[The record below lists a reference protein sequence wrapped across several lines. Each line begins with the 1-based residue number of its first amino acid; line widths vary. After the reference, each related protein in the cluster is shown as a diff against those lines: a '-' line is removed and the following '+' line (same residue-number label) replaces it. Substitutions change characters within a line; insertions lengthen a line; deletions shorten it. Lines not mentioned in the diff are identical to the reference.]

1 MKTRLIYLLILSFSL
16 VSCEDVVDIDLQ
28 DGTTLYV
35 ADAFITN
42 ESKQQFIRLTTTAS
56 YFDNSFAPPIKGA
69 TVTVSGSDGSMYNFV
84 ENINGYYIW
93 EPSFAGEK
101 IDSIGANYTLNV
113 SIGAELFLATSVL
126 NPVPPID
133 SIAFEYDDEEKEDD
147 DDGYTAEFYATDI
160 ADRVDFYWIKA
171 FRNGKKVGDDGNFSL
186 TDKDAAF
193 GDLADDGKLFIF
205 PLRVFTI
212 NESDTYYQINDSVRV
227 ELYSINE
234 EIHEFL
240 EAVSVQTNN
249 GGLFA
254 TPPANVYGNIRDAN
268 NQPQKKMLGA
278 FSISAVSKIRAI
290 VTP

>member
-1 MKTRLIYLLILSFSL
+1 MKNYFIYLFILSFVF

-28 DGTTLYV
+28 DGETLYV
-35 ADAFITN
+35 ADAFLTN
-42 ESKQQFIRLTTTAS
+42 ESTEQLIRLTTTAS
-56 YFDNSFAPPIKGA
+56 YFDNSAPPAIKGA
-69 TVTVSGSDGSMYNFV
+69 TVTVTGSDGTLYNFT
-84 ENINGYYIW
+84 ESLNGYYVW
-93 EPSFAGEK
+93 SPAFPGDK
-101 IDSIGANYTLNV
+101 IDSLGETYTLNIT
-113 SIGAELFLATSVL
+113 IGNEFFQATSVL

-133 SIAFEYDDEEKEDD
+133 SIAFEFDDDPKDEDDE
-147 DDGYTAEFYATDI
+147 GYTAEFFATDI
-160 ADRVDFYWIKA
+160 PNRADYYWIKA
-171 FRNGKKVGDDGNFSL
+171 YKNGQRVGGEGNFSL

-193 GDLADDGKLFIF
+193 GDVDIDGRLFIF

-212 NESDTYYQINDSVRV
+212 NEDDYYYQINDTLRV
-227 ELYSINE
+227 ELYSINAE
-234 EIHEFL
+234 THEFL

-278 FSISAVSKIRAI
+278 FNISSVSKKTAI

>member
-1 MKTRLIYLLILSFSL
+1 MKTKLIFLLILSISL

-28 DGTTLYV
+28 EGETLYV

-42 ESKQQFIRLTTTAS
+42 ESKQQLIRLTTTAP
-56 YFDNSFAPPIKGA
+56 YFDNSLAPSIKGA
-69 TVTVSGSDGSMYNFV
+69 TVTVAGSDGSLYNFT

-93 EPSFAGEK
+93 TPSFAGEK
-101 IDSIGANYTLNV
+101 IDSIGVTYTLNV
-113 SIGAELFLATSVL
+113 TIGNEFFTATSLL

-133 SIAFEYDDEEKEDD
+133 SIAFEYDDDPKEDE
-147 DDGYTAEFYATDI
+147 DDGYTAEFFATDI
-160 ADRVDFYWIKA
+160 PNRTDFYWIKA
-171 FRNGKKVGDDGNFSL
+171 YQNGKRVGGEGNFSL

-212 NESDTYYQINDSVRV
+212 NENDTYYQLNDSIRV
-227 ELYSINE
+227 ELLSINE

-254 TPPANVYGNIRDAN
+254 TPPANVYGNILDAN
-268 NQPQKKMLGA
+268 NRPQKKMLGA
-278 FSISAVSKIRAI
+278 FSISAISKRGAI